1 MKILLWSL
9 LALNGLA
16 AALWLS
22 GFSLP
27 ATPRPEP
34 AAPTLTAKRLELLS
48 ELPSLPPRIDAQ
60 SAQSAPSEAGPQAA
74 DPSVTAPPAA
84 ETSAANAP
92 DAPAAAD
99 TAPPATPASEGPVPA
114 PAVAERNTPPPENAA
129 PPPAPAPAAAP
140 VSDVPEVASA
150 PAATPPAVA
159 DGNAADAGSAALPA
173 TPEAK
178 ANVTAEQDAPVCHR
192 TAAVAPEAKDRIGA
206 AVRDAKLGEP
216 VLKSSLRPRFWV
228 YWTGAPAKA
237 AGVEAALKAAGVKDW
252 YRVGGASQAT
262 ISLGVYGQVEG
273 ARRRQRELAAKAI
286 QASIDERYP
295 AQAQLRW
302 QITARPSA
310 VAAAAADLALARVRL
325 ERCP

>member
-60 SAQSAPSEAGPQAA
+60 SAESAPIEAGPQAT

-84 ETSAANAP
+84 ETSPANAP

-99 TAPPATPASEGPVPA
+99 AAPPATLASEEPVPA
-114 PAVAERNTPPPENAA
+114 PAVAEQNRPPPENAA
-129 PPPAPAPAAAP
+129 PQAAPAPAAAP
-140 VSDVPEVASA
+140 VSDVPDAASA

-159 DGNAADAGSAALPA
+159 DGNAADAGSSAPQA
-173 TPEAK
+173 TPA
-178 ANVTAEQDAPVCHR
+178 ANATVTAVPDVPVCHR

-206 AVRDAKLGEP
+206 AVREAKLGES
-216 VLKSSLRPRFWV
+216 VLKSSVRSRYWV
-228 YWTGAPAKA
+228 YWRGAPADA
-237 AGVEAALKAAGVKDW
+237 AGIEAALKAAGVKDW
-252 YRVGGASQAT
+252 YRVGGASEAT
-262 ISLGVYGQVEG
+262 ISLGVYGQAEG
-273 ARRRQRELAAKAI
+273 ARRRQRELAAKVI

-295 AQAQLRW
+295 AQARLRW

-310 VAAAAADLALARVRL
+310 VAAAAADLALAGVRL